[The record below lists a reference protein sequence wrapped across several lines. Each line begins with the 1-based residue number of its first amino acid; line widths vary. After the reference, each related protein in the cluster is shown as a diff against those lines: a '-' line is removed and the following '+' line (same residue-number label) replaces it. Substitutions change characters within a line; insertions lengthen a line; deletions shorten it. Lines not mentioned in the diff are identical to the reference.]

1 MRRSLAARLDRL
13 LARRATP
20 LRDDEL
26 ARRTLVVAPHPDD
39 ETLGCGGTIARL
51 RALGAP
57 VTVAVAADGSRSHR
71 HLLAAEALRERRA
84 AELVAACAELGVAED
99 HVVRLG
105 FEDGTL
111 EAHREDLA
119 RAIATLLAERDIER
133 LFVPLRA
140 ERIQDH
146 VAVHDA
152 GIAAVRARLDRT
164 VEVFE
169 YPVWLCNVSPFVR
182 PEAFGLRG
190 RLRAARDSFAAVA
203 AATRL
208 NRQVELGA
216 MATVKS
222 RALARHETQMRR
234 IVDDPR
240 WLTLADVSS
249 GAWLE
254 RLLGPREFFA
264 TSRVQTRR

>member
-1 MRRSLAARLDRL
+1 MRRAIAARLDRM

-26 ARRTLVVAPHPDD
+26 VRRTLIVAPHPDD

-51 RALGAP
+51 RSLDAP

-71 HLLAAEALRERRA
+71 HLLAAEDLRERRA
-84 AELVAACAELGVAED
+84 AELVAACAELGVGQGN
-99 HVVRLG
+99 VVRLG

-111 EAHREDLA
+111 DTHRDDLE
-119 RAIATLLAERDIER
+119 RAIANLLAERDIER

-140 ERIQDH
+140 ERISDH

-152 GIAAVRARLDRT
+152 GLAAARARSDRV

-169 YPVWLCNVSPFVR
+169 YPVWLWNVWPFVR
-182 PEAFGLRG
+182 PDAFGLRG
-190 RLRAARDSFAAVA
+190 RLRAARESCTALVA
-203 AATRL
+203 TLRL
-208 NRQVELGA
+208 DRQVELGA
-216 MATVKS
+216 LSAVKS

-254 RLLGPREFFA
+254 RLLGQREFFA
-264 TSRVQTRR
+264 TSRVQTRH